1 MEKKK
6 NSNKKAFEK
15 IKRKVLMLD
24 YDKGGLKMTDMKI
37 LQSAL
42 YLSWIP
48 KLMTKS
54 TDKWKV
60 FPEIFYSQLGE
71 GLSILH
77 TPCVLKDLIGY
88 PRKDGEFLRNV

>member
-1 MEKKK
+1 M
-6 NSNKKAFEK
+6 
-15 IKRKVLMLD
+15 I
-24 YDKGGLKMTDMKI
+24 DMKI

-48 KLMTKS
+48 KLITKS

-60 FPEIFYSQLGE
+60 FPKIYYSQLGE

-77 TPCVLKDLIGY
+77 TPCVLKDLMGY
-88 PRKDGEFLRNV
+88 PRKEGEFWKKCIGQLDPSQAVSLGRYKAIELKFSTMEQ